1 MTPLVAD
8 GCSQCPLEIKETTL
22 VFYSDVLNFYIQIFP
37 GRFDRQYPH
46 QVDGGSIQSYDSLGG
61 GEGA

>member
-22 VFYSDVLNFYIQIFP
+22 VFYSDFLNFYIQIFP
-37 GRFDRQYPH
+37 GRFDTS
-46 QVDGGSIQSYDSLGG
+46 GSMIPLWVGWVF
-61 GEGA
+61 